1 MSTILHI
8 IPYYYLHCGVSLMLF
23 TSGIAGKPASFSS
36 LLYMTYSLLL
46 SKMISIP
53 TTHVLHDIC
62 IRKMG
67 SKPYDLS
74 LAILKVMEQQ

>member
-36 LLYMTYSLLL
+36 LLNMTYSLLL

-53 TTHVLHDIC
+53 TTYMSSMINVSERWEANL
-62 IRKMG
+62 MT
-67 SKPYDLS
+67 S
-74 LAILKVMEQQ
+74 V